1 MRKLIGIARM
11 SPHMLPKV
19 FVKPS
24 PELPEPLIN
33 KFLLTH
39 NPVTDG
45 KRREKESGMLKATK
59 QYRLPRIERYRRNA
73 WGRFMMVV
81 CTAANISMAAI
92 TGYWLYNAYQGIAN
106 HDPTIMKPLAALHG
120 PVLGVGASESE
131 YGYLGLHYLALE
143 FLGLLAIWVC
153 VAIITGLFAYMTR
166 GEKEVIEDA
175 GAILTNE

>member
-19 FVKPS
+19 LVKPS

-59 QYRLPRIERYRRNA
+59 QYGLARIERYRRNA

-81 CTAANISMAAI
+81 CTAANIIMAAI

-106 HDPTIMKPLAALHG
+106 HDATIMKPLAALHG
-120 PVLGVGASESE
+120 PVLGVGAS
-131 YGYLGLHYLALE
+131 GQNM
-143 FLGLLAIWVC
+143 AIW
-153 VAIITGLFAYMTR
+153 AYIISPSNSLACCLSGYVWQSSRDCSPT
-166 GEKEVIEDA
+166 
-175 GAILTNE
+175 